1 MQKISMR
8 LSKRTWHTLRWMF
21 VDAITVIGAYSL
33 VFAAR
38 ATMVSLVYRQSLVYI
53 ILAAQLM
60 VVTLYLFGVYRRI
73 WPRTSGHEVSVIIKS
88 VMFATVLIVLLNL
101 LNTPRPLPVSIPLVG
116 SLLTVLGLTAL
127 RYRSRLISG
136 FTWRWRA
143 IWDHEFPQSG
153 IRVLIIGAGEAGQL
167 LSWRLKHSQSR
178 ARYEVVGFVDDDP
191 DKQKMLVEG
200 CPVLGQC
207 HQIGQLVRDH
217 HIELIVVAIHNLTG
231 AKFREILTACEQTT
245 AMVKVLP
252 DLLAMVNDK
261 ASITALRDVQPEDLI
276 GRTTVSRSTE
286 VDLSPVLRKV
296 VCITGAAGSI
306 GSELVRQI
314 MDYEPRQVILLDNN
328 ESGLH
333 DLYIQMKTAHPDIDL
348 IAALADITRMETL
361 EPIVKLHKPEVIF
374 HAAAY
379 KHVPMLEHF
388 PSEALRVN
396 IRGTWNLA
404 ELASRHRVERF
415 VLISTDKAV
424 KPVSVMGASKSIGE
438 SILYAFSQQSTNQ
451 TRFTAVR
458 FGNVLGSRGSVV
470 PTFRQQIQNGGPVTV
485 THPEMTRYFMSTSEA
500 VNLIIHA
507 ACLTRG
513 GDIFMLKM
521 GEVVR
526 ITELAERMI
535 RMHGLR
541 PYVDIDIQFTGVR
554 PGEKMHEELYDGT
567 EDAVPTSHPHIV
579 QIQRPYTS
587 FEACTFF
594 KDLDAILANPP
605 NSPSDVLDQLLH
617 IMRLDRPHAAVG
629 A

>member
-1 MQKISMR
+1 
-8 LSKRTWHTLRWMF
+8 
-21 VDAITVIGAYSL
+21 
-33 VFAAR
+33 
-38 ATMVSLVYRQSLVYI
+38 
-53 ILAAQLM
+53 
-60 VVTLYLFGVYRRI
+60 
-73 WPRTSGHEVSVIIKS
+73 
-88 VMFATVLIVLLNL
+88 
-101 LNTPRPLPVSIPLVG
+101 
-116 SLLTVLGLTAL
+116 
-127 RYRSRLISG
+127 
-136 FTWRWRA
+136 
-143 IWDHEFPQSG
+143 
-153 IRVLIIGAGEAGQL
+153 
-167 LSWRLKHSQSR
+167 
-178 ARYEVVGFVDDDP
+178 
-191 DKQKMLVEG
+191 MLVEG

-404 ELASRHRVERF
+404 ELASRHRIERF

-438 SILYAFSQQSTNQ
+438 SILYAFSQQSANQ

-579 QIQRPYTS
+579 QIQRPYAS